1 MGERTLKNKVVTG
14 LFWTFGERIIT
25 QGISFVLSI
34 ILARIL
40 MPSEFGVLA
49 LILVFINIANVFV
62 STGLGEALIQKKDT
76 DESDFSTM
84 FYCSFV
90 LSVFLYVILFFLAPY
105 IAAFYNNSEL
115 TWVLRIISLILP
127 VSSFSTIQQAYVSKK
142 MMFKKFFLSNFCSAI
157 VSGIIGILM
166 AYNGYGVWSLV
177 AQFLIS
183 SVVGTIVLFFT
194 IKWRPK
200 WLFSITAAKELIG
213 FGWKLVA
220 ANLINTVYGELRGLI
235 IGKNYSMADLAYYNR
250 GNQFPSLIISNI
262 NTTISKVIF
271 PALAEVNDDSS
282 RLKNVTRRAM
292 KITAYL
298 TFPLMIGLMSIANSF
313 ILVLL
318 TEKWLFAVPFLQ
330 ICCVYWLFQPMQTAN
345 WQVIKALGRSDL
357 LMNLEIIKKL
367 IGLLLLL
374 ISMNISVY
382 AIAISYAI
390 FAGISMIIN
399 MIPNNKLINYSMV
412 EQFRD
417 IAPPLVLSITMGG
430 IIYTLSW
437 LSLPESATLVLQIL
451 CGAIIY
457 VGASYIFKLESFM
470 YLREMIMNKAANKNK
485 VQLQKVKEGKSNV
498 KAN

>member
-40 MPSEFGVLA
+40 MPSEYGVIA
-49 LILVFINIANVFV
+49 LVLVFINIANVFV
-62 STGLGEALIQKKDT
+62 STGLGEALIQKKDS

-90 LSVFLYVILFFLAPY
+90 VSVFLYVILFFLAPY
-105 IAAFYNNSEL
+105 MAAFYNNSEL
-115 TWVLRIISLILP
+115 TWVLRILALILP
-127 VSSFSTIQQAYVSKK
+127 VSSFNTIQQAYVSKK

-157 VSGIIGILM
+157 VAGIIGILM

-177 AQFLIS
+177 AQFLIG

-213 FGWKLVA
+213 FGWKLVT

-271 PALAEVNDDSS
+271 PALAEVNDDPS

-345 WQVIKALGRSDL
+345 WQAIKALGRSDL

-382 AIAISYAI
+382 AIAISYAL

-417 IAPPLVLSITMGG
+417 IAPPLFLSITMGG

-470 YLREMIMNKAANKNK
+470 YLREMIMNKAANKNR
-485 VQLQKVKEGKSNV
+485 VQLQKVKEGKSND